1 MIIHGPRPER
11 DFTIIPN
18 AVLRDELISY
28 RARGVLSYLL
38 SMPADWSVS
47 SARLAIESGEGRD
60 AIRTALQELVNVG
73 YLQLTRE
80 QDPMGRWL
88 SHYIVTAVPWYF
100 PVEPVDNPGDN
111 SLTGA

>member
-1 MIIHGPRPER
+1 
-11 DFTIIPN
+11 
-18 AVLRDELISY
+18 
-28 RARGVLSYLL
+28 
-38 SMPADWSVS
+38 MPADWSVS
-47 SARLAIESGEGRD
+47 SARLAIESVEGRD

-100 PVEPVDNPGDN
+100 PVEPVDNPVDN
-111 SLTGA
+111 SLTGALETGAGNLGCISRTKD